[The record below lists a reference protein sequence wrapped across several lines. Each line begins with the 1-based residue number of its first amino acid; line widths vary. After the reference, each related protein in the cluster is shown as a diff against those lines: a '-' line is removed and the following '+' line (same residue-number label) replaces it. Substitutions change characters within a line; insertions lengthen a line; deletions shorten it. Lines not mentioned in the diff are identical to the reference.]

1 MLNRLIGDIYK
12 YLLIFTQTFN
22 KIMSEKL
29 DQLSSLFELTSES
42 DIKSLEFL
50 MKALEKSNQEG
61 FDYIEFKQSYAALIK
76 LPMDK
81 PLAMMSAFTTGTT
94 MGLTKDKLEKSPE
107 FYKQI
112 IQKEKVQFDSALKNQ
127 KEAKVDGRK
136 AEQQKLQS
144 QIDRNKDLISKLQSE
159 INDYQKNI
167 DGVDSQIA
175 ESIAKI
181 EDSRYKF
188 EHTFAE
194 IITEFNKDIELIN
207 QNIK

>member
-1 MLNRLIGDIYK
+1 M
-12 YLLIFTQTFN
+12 
-22 KIMSEKL
+22 E
-29 DQLSSLFELTSES
+29 E
-42 DIKSLEFL
+42 
-50 MKALEKSNQEG
+50 
-61 FDYIEFKQSYAALIK
+61 
-76 LPMDK
+76 
-81 PLAMMSAFTTGTT
+81 
-94 MGLTKDKLEKSPE
+94 
-107 FYKQI
+107 
-112 IQKEKVQFDSALKNQ
+112 
-127 KEAKVDGRK
+127 K

>member
-50 MKALEKSNQEG
+50 
-61 FDYIEFKQSYAALIK
+61 
-76 LPMDK
+76 
-81 PLAMMSAFTTGTT
+81 SAFTTGTT
-94 MGLTKDKLEKSPE
+94 MGLTKDKLVKSAE